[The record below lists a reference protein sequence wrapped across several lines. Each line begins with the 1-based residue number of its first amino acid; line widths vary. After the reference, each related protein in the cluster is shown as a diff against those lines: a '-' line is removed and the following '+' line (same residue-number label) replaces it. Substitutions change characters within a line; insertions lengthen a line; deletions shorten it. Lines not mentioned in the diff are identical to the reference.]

1 MKKLLAFTCLL
12 AAPLAVGGVAGAGQG
27 SGMLS
32 LSPQTVA
39 VSQAFTATYSGCAE
53 GDNVQFSIDGIA
65 AGGATCDGGMAV
77 ANMTAP
83 SQPGTYEIEAGSATA
98 DLGVEMP
105 MAGLESAATIALVGG
120 AVLAAGVSLVSVGR
134 FRRSS
139 N

>member
-1 MKKLLAFTCLL
+1 MKKLVAFTCLL

-27 SGMLS
+27 SMLS
-32 LSPQTVA
+32 LSPETVA

-98 DLGVEMP
+98 YLGVEMP
-105 MAGLESAATIALVGG
+105 MAGLESASTIALVGG
-120 AVLAAGVSLVSVGR
+120 AVLAAGVGLVSVGR